1 MTAQGTGKGIWKDAY
16 EKAQQFVDRLTLEEK
31 VNVTRGFAA
40 DNVCA
45 GNTGTIPRLGWPGLC
60 LHDAGNG
67 VRATDF
73 VNSYPSALHVG
84 ASWDKNLTY
93 QRGYYMG
100 KEFKAK
106 GGEYQHLGW
115 ISHTEHGQSMSFLVQ
130 MLGLWEEHLLADE
143 TGRVSRLIRT

>member
-1 MTAQGTGKGIWKDAY
+1 M
-16 EKAQQFVDRLTLEEK
+16 
-31 VNVTRGFAA
+31 NVTRGFAT

-67 VRATDF
+67 VRATDL

-100 KEFKAK
+100 KEFKTK
-106 GGEYQHLGW
+106 GGE
-115 ISHTEHGQSMSFLVQ
+115 
-130 MLGLWEEHLLADE
+130 
-143 TGRVSRLIRT
+143 SRTDRNVICNTDPLSSQCPPRTQRRPSRQNTTWRS